1 MIQLRRPTTL
11 LYHSKII
18 STYKHYTVCSTKSK
32 KYLTIIL
39 VKSTELIWPK
49 VHMREPAMFV
59 LTTRAD
65 TSLVGFSDRPV
76 SLVVSDPDCKAGGRG
91 FDSHPGQ
98 TLCDEHNC
106 LFCVW
111 V

>member
-1 MIQLRRPTTL
+1 MVDGDIQ
-11 LYHSKII
+11 
-18 STYKHYTVCSTKSK
+18 
-32 KYLTIIL
+32 
-39 VKSTELIWPK
+39 
-49 VHMREPAMFV
+49 
-59 LTTRAD
+59 
-65 TSLVGFSDRPV
+65 TSLLDRPV
-76 SLVVSDPDCKAGGRG
+76 GLVVSDPDCKAGGRG

>member
-1 MIQLRRPTTL
+1 M
-11 LYHSKII
+11 YH
-18 STYKHYTVCSTKSK
+18 HV
-32 KYLTIIL
+32 
-39 VKSTELIWPK
+39 
-49 VHMREPAMFV
+49 
-59 LTTRAD
+59 
-65 TSLVGFSDRPV
+65 DRPV
-76 SLVVSDPDCKAGGRG
+76 GLVVSEPDCEAEGRG